1 MLVRRFDG
9 YAVLITGAGR
19 GIGEQI
25 ARQFVAEGARVLI
38 ADKDERLG
46 THTAEQIGALSR
58 PCDVTH
64 TESVHDTIERA
75 VAEFGRLDVL
85 VNNAALSSPGVFA
98 ELTDEVWQHDLDT
111 TLLGAVRC
119 AREAIPHLIASNRGA
134 IVNIGSV
141 NGEHFLGADAY
152 SAAKAGLASL
162 TRTLAG
168 RYARK
173 GVRCNLIAAGT
184 VRTPYWHNRKP
195 NLNTIAANYPLGR
208 LGEPADIASA
218 CLFLAST
225 DASWITG
232 VTLPVDGGLLVAN
245 LGMLHALGFDA
256 N

>member
-1 MLVRRFDG
+1 MSRFDG

-25 ARQFVAEGARVLI
+25 ARRFVAEGAQVLI

-46 THTAEQIGALSR
+46 ARTAAQIGAVSLC
-58 PCDVTH
+58 CDVTR
-64 TESVHDTIERA
+64 TESVRDTVQHAI
-75 VAEFGRLDVL
+75 AEFGRLDVL
-85 VNNAALSSPGVFA
+85 VNNAAFSSAGAFS
-98 ELTDEVWQHDLDT
+98 ELADSAWCQDLDT

-119 AREAIPHLIASNRGA
+119 AREAMPFLIASGRGV

-141 NGEHFLGADAY
+141 NGEQFLGACAY

-162 TRTLAG
+162 TRSLAG
-168 RYARK
+168 EYARK

-184 VRTPYWHNRKP
+184 VSTPYWQGRKP
-195 NLNTIAANYPLGR
+195 DLDTVAANYPLGR
-208 LGEPADIASA
+208 IGQPADVAAA

-245 LGMLHALGFDA
+245 LGMLRALGFDPD
-256 N
+256 